1 MPTLDDQLNAIPI
14 ADAKPSDRP
23 HLLVWDTCDED
34 GLEKLRF
41 RHGTY
46 RAHYGK
52 DLLTRHEAQS
62 SSTYLFLHKRID
74 REIQALRDLC
84 EASPTRYIQLEG
96 LDRLI
101 AYLASTSSSD
111 LDLFWQKLI
120 DLRQL
125 PKLLWI
131 ILPSSLVP
139 AHWPAERLHRLNSSS

>member
-1 MPTLDDQLNAIPI
+1 MPTLNDIPI

-41 RHGTY
+41 RHGTH
-46 RAHYGK
+46 RAHYAK

-84 EASPTRYIQLEG
+84 EASPANYIQLEG

-101 AYLASTSSSD
+101 AYLASTSYSD
-111 LDLFWQKLI
+111 LDLFWQRLL

-131 ILPSSLVP
+131 ILPSSLIP
-139 AHWPAERLHRLNSSS
+139 AHWPPDRLHKLESSS

>member
-1 MPTLDDQLNAIPI
+1 MPTLNDVPI
-14 ADAKPSDRP
+14 TDAKPSDRS
-23 HLLVWDTCDED
+23 HIIIWDDCDED

-46 RAHYGK
+46 RAYYDR

-62 SSTYLFLHKRID
+62 SSNYLFLHKRID
-74 REIQALRDLC
+74 REIQAMRDLC
-84 EASPTRYIQLEG
+84 ETSPNNYIQLEG

-101 AYLASTSSSD
+101 TYLACTNRSD

-131 ILPSSLVP
+131 ILPSPLLP
-139 AHWPAERLHRLNSSS
+139 TNWPVERLHKINSSS

>member
-1 MPTLDDQLNAIPI
+1 MPTLNDIPI

-52 DLLTRHEAQS
+52 DLINRHEAQS
-62 SSTYLFLHKRID
+62 SSTYLSLHKRID
-74 REIQALRDLC
+74 REIKAIRDLV
-84 EASPTRYIQLEG
+84 ATSPTSYIQLEG

-101 AYLASTSSSD
+101 TYLAITSTSD

-125 PKLLWI
+125 SHRLWI
-131 ILPSSLVP
+131 VLPSSLVP
-139 AHWPAERLHRLNSSS
+139 SNWPPDRLHHIENL

>member
-1 MPTLDDQLNAIPI
+1 MPTLDDRLNAVPI

-23 HLLVWDTCDED
+23 HILVWDTCDED

-46 RAHYGK
+46 RAYYAK

-74 REIQALRDLC
+74 REIQALRNLC
-84 EASPTRYIQLEG
+84 ETSPTRYIQLEG

-101 AYLASTSSSD
+101 SYLAFTNSSD
-111 LDLFWQKLI
+111 LDMFWQKLL

-125 PKLLWI
+125 TKLLWI

-139 AHWPAERLHRLNSSS
+139 AYWPDERLYRLDSSS